1 MSLSQRRFGV
11 ELEVILPFC
20 PSKLPRGTTRFDKV
34 ATLLRQNGIPAMTE
48 DEAKAKPRSVGPDV
62 WIVKDDETLG
72 GSCVDF
78 EGVEIVSPILAG
90 ERDLKKLLNVTRLLK
105 DTGFTTNFQTGLHV
119 HHEADDLEME
129 DWRRLVVN
137 YYLTEPAFDRL
148 VQPDRRGDENSHAMS
163 TRRDVDIEALVE
175 ELEEAETVEDISN
188 QLFPGVNQTHELKMN
203 VDAFIKHGTVEFRQH
218 EGTLEEEEVEHWV
231 RLTQAFVDHS
241 VDSPELLAVNDGIT
255 DPLEAWEEVEDD
267 GPRLQDPLLKR
278 LISLPGPKTRDHYI
292 GVVEHYEGKGSP
304 MLAGIPRGPRTRQ
317 PVPGGWS

>member
-48 DEAKAKPRSVGPDV
+48 DEAKANPRSVGPDV

-129 DWRRLVVN
+129 DWRRLMVN

-148 VQPDRRGDENSHAMS
+148 VQQDRRGDENSHAMS
-163 TRRDVDIEALVE
+163 TRRDVDIEAL
-175 ELEEAETVEDISN
+175 
-188 QLFPGVNQTHELKMN
+188 
-203 VDAFIKHGTVEFRQH
+203 
-218 EGTLEEEEVEHWV
+218 
-231 RLTQAFVDHS
+231 
-241 VDSPELLAVNDGIT
+241 
-255 DPLEAWEEVEDD
+255 
-267 GPRLQDPLLKR
+267 
-278 LISLPGPKTRDHYI
+278 
-292 GVVEHYEGKGSP
+292 
-304 MLAGIPRGPRTRQ
+304 
-317 PVPGGWS
+317 